1 MEFLWVLTLLLLLA
15 LTAMV
20 VRAVRSEGKLREQ
33 NQRLEEVIWGT
44 NAGTWEWNVE
54 TGETTFNARW
64 AEILGYTLDEISPK
78 TAATVRA
85 LSHPDDMK
93 HFDRMVV
100 HCFRHES
107 ETYEC
112 ELRSRHKN
120 GHWVWVLD
128 WGRVVEWAPDG
139 RARRM
144 SGTRQDIT
152 VRKEAEALLA
162 GEKERLHT
170 IFELMPIGIVLI
182 DRGGRVVECNS
193 AAVNMLG
200 IARAQ
205 FLYRSITGQGWSA
218 FRPDGEAMAPRH
230 YAGLR
235 ALAEQRPLH
244 HRSMEVRGP
253 RGSLWLRVSATP
265 LDHPRYGVV
274 ITHTDVTAQRD
285 ADARQRLATSVLSQT
300 SEGIVVTG
308 ADGRVVEV
316 NDAFTAVTGYR
327 RDEVQGKT
335 LEIFESELHPREYF
349 IGIRRAIR
357 THGHW
362 RGELWSRRKNGEEYA
377 AMLNVSA
384 VRGLRGRT
392 QNYVALLSDITPLKR
407 QQKQL
412 EHIAYHDPL
421 TDLPN
426 RALFTDRLQ
435 QALAQSSRSGR
446 QLAVAY
452 IDLDGFKAVNDTHGH
467 NVGDRLLVVI
477 ARRMRKVLR
486 EGDTLARLGGDEF
499 AALLVDLDTAADCE
513 SVLGRLLLAAAEP
526 VVVGELSL
534 TVSAS
539 IGVAPF
545 TGGKPDPGLDAEHLM
560 RDADQAMYLAKRMGK
575 NAYRFFDAQACGG

>member
-1 MEFLWVLTLLLLLA
+1 MKFLWVLTLLLLLA
-15 LTAMV
+15 LTGMI
-20 VRAVRSEGKLREQ
+20 VRAVRSERRLREQ
-33 NQRLEEVIWGT
+33 NRRLEEVIWGT
-44 NAGTWEWNVE
+44 NAGTWEWNIE
-54 TGETTFNARW
+54 TGETVFNARW

-93 HFDRMVV
+93 RFDRMVL

-128 WGRVVEWAPDG
+128 WGRVVEWTPDG

-162 GEKERLHT
+162 GERERLHT

-182 DRGGRVVECNS
+182 DRDARVVECNS
-193 AAVNMLG
+193 AATGMLG
-200 IARAQ
+200 VARSQA
-205 FLYRSITGQGWSA
+205 LARSITGQGWNA
-218 FRPDGEAMAPRH
+218 FRPDGEPMAPRH
-230 YAGLR
+230 YVGLR

-265 LDHPRYGVV
+265 LDHPRYGAV

-285 ADARQRLATSVLSQT
+285 ADARLRLAASVLGQA

-316 NDAFTAVTGYR
+316 NDAFTTVTGFS

-349 IGIRRAIR
+349 AGMRRAIR
-357 THGHW
+357 AHGHW
-362 RGELWSRRKNGEEYA
+362 QGELWSRRKDGEEYA
-377 AMLNVSA
+377 VMLNVSA

-392 QNYVALLSDITPLKR
+392 QNYVALLSDITPLKN

-412 EHIAYHDPL
+412 EHIAYHDAL
-421 TDLPN
+421 TNLPN

-435 QALAQSSRSGR
+435 QALAQCGRRGR

-467 NVGDRLLVVI
+467 NAGDQLLVMI

-499 AALLVDLDTAADCE
+499 AALLVDLESAADCE
-513 SVLGRLLLAAAEP
+513 PVFERLLRAAAEP
-526 VVVGELSL
+526 VAVGDLGLS
-534 TVSAS
+534 VSAS
-539 IGVAPF
+539 IGVALF
-545 TGGKPDPGLDAEHLM
+545 PGQNAEPGFDAGQLM
-560 RDADQAMYLAKRMGK
+560 HRADLAMYLAKRTGK
-575 NAYRFFDAQACGG
+575 NAYRFFDAQAGCS